1 MKRLFLLL
9 VCISVISAAGGV
21 QAQEEALTMD
31 QCVKIALDHNPDLVR
46 GRFTVQMAGKDVTVA
61 ISNFLP
67 TLSTSLGY
75 NHSVL
80 GPSSLTRIDPTTG
93 IPVPLQPNETKSWSS
108 NAGLSAS
115 ITIFNGGYN
124 IYNYKQTKH
133 LVQQAR
139 ETFTD
144 TRQTVLYTVK
154 ERYYNLLK
162 AEKLLDVAK
171 ETLKSSEESYKK
183 ANVLYEV
190 GKASKSD
197 ALKAKVQRESDK
209 LSLIKAEN
217 GLALARAS
225 LNYILGFDVDNDI
238 KVVDNL
244 EMPEVEIEYTDAM
257 ANAFQNHPQLKSS
270 ELGLL
275 AAKDGVGMAISQYL
289 PRLGAFYGYSWR
301 NEQFKNITNMFDSD
315 YNWYAGFSLSLPVFS
330 GFSRNARLSKAKL
343 NRNYAAETVTQ
354 VRREIALEVK
364 RAYVDIQQSKRAIE
378 VAESALEAAEEDL
391 KLNQERYS
399 LGAGTMLDL
408 INAQVSYTQAK
419 SDRIQSLYTYKYAI
433 ARLQKAMGLL
443 EK

>member
-1 MKRLFLLL
+1 MKRLVSLL
-9 VCISVISAAGGV
+9 VLITLIGAAGRL
-21 QAQEEALTMD
+21 QAQEGALTLEE
-31 QCVKIALDHNPDLVR
+31 CVAIALEHNPDLVR
-46 GRFTVQMAGKDVTVA
+46 GRFTLKMAGKDVTVA
-61 ISNFLP
+61 MSNFLP
-67 TLSTSLGY
+67 SVSASMGY

-80 GPSSLTRIDPTTG
+80 GPSSVTRIDPTTG
-93 IPVPLQPNETKSWSS
+93 IPVPLQPMEIKSWSS
-108 NAGLSAS
+108 NAGLSAN
-115 ITIFNGGYN
+115 ITVFNGGYN
-124 IYNYKQTKH
+124 IYNYKQSRH
-133 LVQQAR
+133 LAQQA
-139 ETFTD
+139 EHTFVN

-162 AEKLLDVAK
+162 AEKLLEVAE
-171 ETLKSSEESYKK
+171 ETLKSSEESFKK

-197 ALKAKVQRESDK
+197 ALKARVQIESDR
-209 LSLIKAEN
+209 LSLIRAEN
-217 GLALARAS
+217 SLAIARAS
-225 LNYILGFDVDNDI
+225 LNYVLGFDVDKVI

-244 EMPEVEIEYTDAM
+244 EVPEVELAYPDAM
-257 ANAFQNHPQLKSS
+257 ANAVMNHPQLKSS

-275 AAKDGVGMAISQYL
+275 AAKDGVGMAVSRFL

-301 NEQFKNITNMFDSD
+301 NEAFKQINNMFDSD

-330 GFSRNARLSKAKL
+330 GFSRNAMLSKAKL
-343 NRNYAAETVTQ
+343 NRNYAAESVDQ
-354 VRREIALEVK
+354 IRREIALEVK
-364 RAYVDIQQSKRAIE
+364 QAYFEIQQSKRAIE

-408 INAQVSYTQAK
+408 INAQVSYTTAK